1 MVVREAFF
9 LGVFL
14 VVFKNWRFCIWAFF
28 SRFPEIGVFFL
39 AFFFEGFENWRFQFG
54 RFFFGFQKLAFFSW
68 RFFGRFFCSVFLRRF
83 FGCFSFFKLRISK
96 SGVFFGVFLGVFFGV
111 FLGQF

>member
-1 MVVREAFF
+1 MERRGGQPSVKQPSGSQAMVVREAFF

-39 AFFFEGFENWRFQFG
+39 AFFF
-54 RFFFGFQKLAFFSW
+54 KDL
-68 RFFGRFFCSVFLRRF
+68 
-83 FGCFSFFKLRISK
+83 KI
-96 SGVFFGVFLGVFFGV
+96 GVFNLGVFFRFSEIGV
-111 FLGQF
+111 FFLAFFWAFFL